1 MGEVGRLTGDGPGR
15 APYPWHMASI
25 TLDIKSELPKAIRWT
40 DAMTKQLPFAI
51 AKAMTES
58 AKKAQVAL
66 KAQTPRYVDRPTPWT
81 MNSTFVRFA
90 SPKKLEAWVGFKDF
104 ASKGTAAAKY
114 LQPMISG
121 GARRQKSS
129 ERQLVASGVLPSG
142 SFIVPTGVTPLKLN
156 RYGNLSG
163 GTYTQVLSRL
173 KALGEQG
180 YTANVSG
187 SKRSQ
192 GKRSQRDYFAGRPG
206 TLPLGIYARLGKKP
220 KGTGGPGSLKGGRPI
235 TSNLP
240 RGFHTVF
247 YVTRQ
252 PLYMSKFPVPKI
264 LDNTY
269 RNTFGPNLRSALE
282 RELAYQ
288 ARKA

>member
-1 MGEVGRLTGDGPGR
+1 
-15 APYPWHMASI
+15 MAAI

-114 LQPMISG
+114 LQPMIAG

-142 SFIVPTGVTPLKLN
+142 SFIVPTGVTPLKYN
-156 RYGNLSG
+156 GYGNLSG

-206 TLPLGIYARLGKKP
+206 GLPLGIYARLGKKP
-220 KGTGGPGSLKGGRPI
+220 KGGGLA
-235 TSNLP
+235 

-252 PLYMSKFPVPKI
+252 PMYMAKFPVPKI

>member
-1 MGEVGRLTGDGPGR
+1 MTT
-15 APYPWHMASI
+15 I
-25 TLDIKSELPKAIRWT
+25 TLNIKSELPKIIKWT
-40 DAMTKQLPFAI
+40 DTMTKQLPFVI

-66 KAQTPRYVDRPTPWT
+66 KAQTPRYVDRPTTWT

-90 SPKKLEAWVGFKDF
+90 SPKKLEAWVGFKDS
-104 ASKGTAAAKY
+104 APKGTPAAKY
-114 LQPMISG
+114 LQPIISG

-129 ERQLVASGVLPSG
+129 ERQLVASGVLSPG
-142 SFIVPTGVTPLKLN
+142 SFIVPTGITPLKLN
-156 RYGNLSG
+156 AYGNLSG

-187 SKRSQ
+187 SNRSQ
-192 GKRSQRDYFAGRPG
+192 VKRSQRDYFAGQPG
-206 TLPLGIYARLGKKP
+206 SLPLGIYARLGKKP
-220 KGTGGPGSLKGGRPI
+220 KGTGGPGSVKGGRPI
-235 TSNLP
+235 TSDLR

-252 PLYMSKFPVPKI
+252 PLYKPTFPVPKI
-264 LDNTY
+264 LDNTF
-269 RNTFGPNLRSALE
+269 RNTFGPNLRSAFE

-288 ARKA
+288 SSKV